1 MRERAVLTE
10 PYAMES
16 SFDQCKGQEM
26 CAKAFERTPKMPE
39 NFDNDDLITW
49 RNAVN
54 SSRHG
59 RNR

>member
-16 SFDQCKGQEM
+16 SPDQCKSQEM
-26 CAKAFERTPKMPE
+26 CAKTFERTPKMLE
-39 NFDNDDLITW
+39 NFDIL
-49 RNAVN
+49 RGVMAVN
-54 SSRHG
+54 SARHW